1 MSDFFY
7 YLSAAGESALSVFG
21 IRAPYEQP
29 RYQVVG
35 HLPHG
40 VEVRA
45 YSARMA
51 VQTKVRGG
59 NDGEAFGRLFRYIT
73 GANQADAKIAMTV
86 PVEQTSRSIAM
97 TVPVETLGKPGSD
110 AVMRFFLPRAVAERG
125 PPKPADPLVS
135 LVALPPQQFAV
146 LRFSGTVD
154 DASRAQHEQLL
165 VAAVSGAGRH
175 AEGSPSLL
183 SYDPPFALP
192 FLRRNEVAVAVDEP
206 AGS

>member
-29 RYQVVG
+29 RYEVIG
-35 HLPHG
+35 HLADG
-40 VEVRA
+40 VEIRA
-45 YSARMA
+45 YAARMA
-51 VQTKVRGG
+51 VQTPVRRG

-73 GANQADAKIAMTV
+73 GANGADAKIAMTV
-86 PVEQTSRSIAM
+86 PVEQTARPIPM
-97 TVPVETLGKPGSD
+97 TIPVETLANPGGKPGSD
-110 AVMRFFLPRAVAERG
+110 DVMRFFLPRAVAERG

-135 LVALPPQQFAV
+135 LVTLPPQQFAV

-154 DASRAQHEQLL
+154 DASRALHEQRLI
-165 VAAVSGAGRH
+165 AAVTGAGRH
-175 AEGSPSLL
+175 AAGSPSLL

-192 FLRRNEVAVAVDEP
+192 FLRRNEVAVVV
-206 AGS
+206 GK